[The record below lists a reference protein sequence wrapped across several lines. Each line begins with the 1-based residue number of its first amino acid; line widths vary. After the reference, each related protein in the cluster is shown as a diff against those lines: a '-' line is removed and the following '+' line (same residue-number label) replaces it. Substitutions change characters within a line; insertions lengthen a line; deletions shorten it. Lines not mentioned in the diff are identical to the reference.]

1 MTVPANNEPT
11 ISTEIIFEGRIINVR
26 VDTVQLVNGR
36 TSTRE
41 IAEHSPSICVVPV
54 DADGNVLL
62 VRQYRY
68 AAGCDLLEAPAG
80 LMEEA
85 ETAEECAQR
94 ELREETGYGAGELT
108 PIGGFWPSPGFCT
121 EFMHLFLARDLAYD
135 RLEPDDDE
143 DITLVTLPLSEAVE
157 LVRKGEIRD
166 AKTIC
171 ALLLAERICSAP

>member
-94 ELREETGYGAGELT
+94 ELT

>member
-1 MTVPANNEPT
+1 VTERALD
-11 ISTEIIFEGRIINVR
+11 STRVYDGRIIGVR
-26 VDTVQLVNGR
+26 VDTVALPDGR
-36 TSTRE
+36 RTVRE
-41 IAEHSPSICVVPV
+41 VVEHQSAVVVVPI
-54 DADGNVLL
+54 DAHGNVLL

-94 ELREETGYGAGELT
+94 ELT

>member
-1 MTVPANNEPT
+1 MTERALD
-11 ISTEIIFEGRIINVR
+11 STRVYDGRIIGVR
-26 VDTVQLVNGR
+26 VDTVALPDGR
-36 TSTRE
+36 RTVRE
-41 IAEHSPSICVVPV
+41 VVEHQPAVVVVPI
-54 DADGNVLL
+54 DAHGNVLL